1 VTIINTLL
9 TIQMNIFM
17 LILLSSIAVY
27 TCFESKKGDQ
37 ANRLFS
43 ILTFLTIA
51 QLILEILSVVLNS
64 SYYSN
69 FIVAHKAVDTLG
81 FALAPTVPI
90 VAAFYTYKR
99 TNKSRKIPINYW
111 LTAPLA
117 VNTLLSLG
125 SYHYN
130 WIFNITDEN
139 LYTRGPLFL
148 VSPVT
153 SYFYYTVHLIVVY
166 RNRKKVNKE
175 ELIGLGCLT
184 LIPAA
189 LSVVQLYYFIYL
201 TIWNSVAIAVI
212 INYIIIT
219 RNRAKYDPLT
229 GLGNRT
235 AYDEYI
241 ASLSGQSSIVLSV
254 INIDMDDFK
263 SINDVFGH
271 KEGDRVLQLFAG
283 QLKKVFDGAGV
294 IIRLGGDEF
303 LIFLN
308 MRNRIILEQR
318 IKELNDR
325 IEAYNESSNKPYRI
339 QFSYGIAIFDD
350 SYANIHEFIQHSDKL
365 MYEEKRKKQ
374 YQR

>member
-1 VTIINTLL
+1 
-9 TIQMNIFM
+9 MNIFM

-81 FALAPTVPI
+81 FTLAPTVPI

>member
-212 INYIIIT
+212 INYVIIT

-241 ASLSGQSSIVLSV
+241 ANLSGQSSIVLSV

-283 QLKKVFDGAGV
+283 QLKKVFDDAGV

>member
-81 FALAPTVPI
+81 FTLAPTVPI